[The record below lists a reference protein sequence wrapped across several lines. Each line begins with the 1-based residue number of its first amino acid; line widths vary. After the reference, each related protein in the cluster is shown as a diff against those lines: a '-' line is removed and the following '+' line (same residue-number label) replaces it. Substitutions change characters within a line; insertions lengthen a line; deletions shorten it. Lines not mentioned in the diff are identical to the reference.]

1 MTDEKIIDMIL
12 SKHSELNRKKI
23 CEELAIEKQKTSNLI
38 NDETLLRLIGARY
51 GVESEFK
58 TPFDG
63 KLSISDLIPGL
74 YNVSLIGRI
83 VAIFPIKFFQG
94 NHPGKLVSLIIS
106 DKNNL
111 LRVVMW
117 NEKTEFIESNKLKHG
132 QIILFSQGYTRKDPK
147 GNVELHISQK
157 SKITILQNNV
167 NLDDYPSIK
176 NFSTKIGEIN
186 PKLETVHLIGTVKK
200 IFPASSFSR
209 SDSSEGIVLRFIVFD
224 KTGELPVI
232 VWNEKAESLKPIIKN
247 NVVLMLVNIKVK
259 LTSNNSIE
267 LHANFNTYIGLFYGK
282 KNDDS
287 LFG

>member
-1 MTDEKIIDMIL
+1 MNDEKIIDAIL
-12 SKHSELNRKKI
+12 SKNSELNRKKI

-117 NEKTEFIESNKLKHG
+117 NEKTEFIESNNLKPG
-132 QIILFSQGYTRKDPK
+132 QILLFSQGYTREDPK
-147 GNVELHISQK
+147 GKVELHISQK

-167 NLDDYPSIK
+167 NQDDYPSIRK
-176 NFSTKIGEIN
+176 FSTKIGEIT

-200 IFPASSFSR
+200 VFPASRFSR
-209 SDSSEGIVLRFIVFD
+209 SDSSEGIVLRFIIFD

-232 VWNEKAESLKPIIKN
+232 VWNEKAESLKPIIKK

-267 LHANFNTYIGLFYGK
+267 LHANFNTYIDKFCGK
-282 KNDDS
+282 KNDDILS
-287 LFG
+287 G